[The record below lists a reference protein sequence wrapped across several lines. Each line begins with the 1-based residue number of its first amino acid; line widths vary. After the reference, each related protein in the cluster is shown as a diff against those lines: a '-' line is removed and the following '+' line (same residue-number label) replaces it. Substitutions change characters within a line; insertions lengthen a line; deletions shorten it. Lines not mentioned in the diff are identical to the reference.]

1 MIPLSVLRQYS
12 PDLRPEDLKELGPIE
27 YDQSQ
32 VPSVSRKHA
41 ENVRRKVYLPDMTE
55 SFARGVEY
63 AGLMSSVATKTAQDT
78 QLRQDNLEAYNARVI
93 AEMTDKDVISAPE
106 LIQAR
111 GPYTTIHQRLE
122 AYRMSYSVRDFG
134 AVGDGITD
142 DTEAIQA
149 AVDYVASI
157 GGGTVFFPVGVYRTT
172 KSIKWKSRV
181 KALGCGMDEGGSG
194 IHMDGTLFSAI
205 LNTDGAG
212 TGDDGDNPDVWLRN
226 CSFENMY
233 IDGAG
238 LTYDKESADGKGLF
252 ILYMKYPVFRDF
264 IVKNTI
270 GTGFGCDFLVD
281 GIFDNCHAINCGR
294 NWTTGGVGQ
303 SGIGIGTGAVP
314 EENVIITN
322 CTAKDCGNYGFF
334 VETQQNAKGIQSKY
348 AKFIGC
354 HAENNRINFGNK
366 GSGATQFST
375 ITSEGGEIGLQLTEK
390 SQGDALTN
398 VIINNAT
405 KNGLLVA
412 ADYAGDLQMTDV
424 KFEGNR
430 KNIEFLAATEPIKKV
445 RLNNV
450 VSRKSKFTGMEI
462 NRPITELSIIGGEY
476 TDNGTA
482 EQVGFKAGI
491 LINKDITNFTIDNVE
506 FGEVGTQQIGI
517 QALETV
523 KLKNGIFSN
532 LGLSAFGQ
540 ENGLKIFGA
549 THENVKIRDILGIT
563 DYQNGSGSFGGG
575 YAYVGI
581 TFPKPFVK
589 PPKQVNVTNKGT
601 EPMWASDI
609 TRFGF
614 IARKPTTPAVNFEWT
629 AFL

>member
-1 MIPLSVLRQYS
+1 MDWDNINR
-12 PDLRPEDLKELGPIE
+12 DRDTNGLGPIE
-27 YDQSQ
+27 YDQSK
-32 VPSVSRKHA
+32 VPSLIRKHA
-41 ENVRRKVYLPDMTE
+41 DNVRTKTYGQEVRE
-55 SFARGVEY
+55 AQARNAEL
-63 AGLMSSVATKTAQDT
+63 AGLIASEAAKTANMT
-78 QLRQDNLEAYNARVI
+78 QSRQNTLEAYNDQVI
-93 AEMTDKDVISAPE
+93 AEITNKDVVSAPE
-106 LIQAR
+106 IIQAR
-111 GPYTTIHQRLE
+111 GPYTTLNQRLE

-134 AVGDGITD
+134 AVGNGVTD
-142 DTEAIQA
+142 DTNAIQDT
-149 AVDYVASI
+149 VDYVASI

-172 KSIKWKSRV
+172 KSIKWQSYV
-181 KALGCGMDEGGSG
+181 KALGCGTDEGGSG

-205 LNTDGAG
+205 VNVDGLSN
-212 TGDDGDNPDVWLRN
+212 GDDGDNPDVWLHN

-238 LTYDKESADGKGLF
+238 LTHTASSADGKGLF

-294 NWTTGGVGQ
+294 NWTAGGVGQ
-303 SGIGIGTGAVP
+303 SGIGIGTGAVE
-314 EENVIITN
+314 EENVIIKN

-334 VETQQNAKGIQSKY
+334 VETQVNTRGIQSKY

-375 ITSEGGEIGLQLTEK
+375 ITSEGGQVGLQLTEK
-390 SQGDALTN
+390 SYGDILSN
-398 VIINNAT
+398 VIINNA
-405 KNGLLVA
+405 NQSGLLVSS
-412 ADYAGDLQMTDV
+412 DYVGDLQLANV

-445 RLNNV
+445 RFNNV
-450 VSRKSKFTGMEI
+450 VSRKSQFTGMEI
-462 NRPITELSIIGGEY
+462 NRPITDLSIIGGEY
-476 TDNGTA
+476 TDNGTSGQA
-482 EQVGFKAGI
+482 GFKAGI
-491 LINKDITNFTIDNVE
+491 LINKDITNFTVDNVE

-517 QALETV
+517 QAISTV

-540 ENGLKIFGA
+540 ENGLKVFEAILD
-549 THENVKIRDILGIT
+549 NVKLRDVLGIT
-563 DYQNGSGSFGGG
+563 DSQSGTGNFGGG
-575 YAYVGI
+575 YAYVGV
-581 TFPKPFVK
+581 TFPKAFVQA
-589 PPKQVNVTNKGT
+589 PKQVNVLTKGT
-601 EPMWASDI
+601 EPMWATDI

-614 IARKPTTPAVNFEWT
+614 IARKTTTPAANFEWT